1 MATVSKQQGSPH
13 LQQNESSVGSS
24 VLRTDDGWL
33 LSTPLTL
40 TAHCAL
46 RTAPRAPH
54 PAHCT
59 LHPAHCTPHTS
70 HHFCCER

>member
-46 RTAPRAPH
+46 RTAPRALHTAPRALH
-54 PAHCT
+54 TAPRA
-59 LHPAHCTPHTS
+59 LHPAHFTPLLL
-70 HHFCCER
+70 